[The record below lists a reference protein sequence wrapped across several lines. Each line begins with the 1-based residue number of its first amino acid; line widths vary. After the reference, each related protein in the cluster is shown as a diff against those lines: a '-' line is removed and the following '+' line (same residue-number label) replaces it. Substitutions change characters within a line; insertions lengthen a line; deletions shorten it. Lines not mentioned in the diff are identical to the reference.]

1 MLIAIIR
8 PSVRPNQPAQP
19 PPPSYPFETPS
30 NRQTID
36 SDIENSAEN
45 KRWSNTQA
53 SKTPTRRPQNRT
65 INPHIRR
72 SNSISGRS
80 TLLSRDSLSTIG
92 PDDYADPGAY
102 KVVIKHGIAQPD
114 PREDPRSGAL
124 DVQIPHYRLGTPR
137 FSTRGTPFLN
147 STIYS
152 RNSAATDL
160 DLPNPPTQEF
170 ESFRPLPTDPPILT
184 HPDNLH
190 NKALPPTPVSKG
202 VPIRMPITTIAPVFH
217 QAREPIGPAIYDA
230 IAARPDDPAIV
241 RYAMSNREISAASP
255 ARLITQITSKNFL
268 DYELLSDF
276 FLTVRAYL
284 STNDLLEYLLARFQ
298 WAIDRLDDDGR
309 VIRVRAFAAI
319 RHWILNYFSYDFL
332 MDRALRVKFCDRLN
346 LLTRHVRAGGHEA
359 SDLKLII
366 DLKKCWNG
374 RCNTFWDHTS
384 DEAEVRVEVDIK
396 PGGVIGSR
404 DSQLTHPNDPW
415 VHLQTS
421 SSQQMEQEKSV
432 ALSNWVDSVIEAE
445 VEEKTKKERQN
456 SGTSPISPGSQLS
469 EQSSI
474 PANSCSVPT
483 RNFKAFAH
491 AARNPGPH
499 PMPIN
504 IPSSMPMAVRR
515 ACPPAPSSQS
525 KEKMRGKG
533 DHQRSGSLSDALR
546 DKRTSLGAIQEG
558 KATEPAVTSTFSGN
572 LIRGAVFPPG
582 SPFIDNLTEQGSG
595 SSMKNNKSQYQN
607 VPQEKM
613 GERPMS
619 PGVKNLLGNLRRA
632 WSRQQGPASPASSTP
647 SLIPPAPFV
656 LEAKYSG
663 LPMHI
668 AYKIEGFGDQ
678 HHQLEALKKNARID
692 LLCADVTDMFE
703 RALPPDGKAVSAKPS
718 NSRMTQATEPDRHSP
733 DSWQHIPSPREKL
746 SRNHSEFTSGSRS
759 IVIVDDTSSEP
770 PVPNIPATYS
780 KPVSSYNPS
789 EVAVTIGEITEPVPA
804 FPRQYNHVEGDT
816 PSSHLL
822 PDFTHPQPGPNSSPA
837 THSSKQR
844 PQVAPTKSYRSD
856 RSNSV
861 SLRKYASYQS
871 GIGRQSFDTTRGSVI
886 RSPEKPMPAGK
897 GLKRRPGGDLRANEN
912 VHDMEIRHRRG
923 STGSIATFTESLHDS
938 AVMLRRVPAAVPKP
952 PSAGTLGR
960 ASTPVV
966 RRSISLVNPRTS
978 HKELRRSFELAV
990 AQFARIPDDERGDL
1004 ETTLMKLEGKFS
1016 KSPTTSSDGPSSQG
1030 SATRRPPQA
1039 QSKPRKA
1046 EKGGNAGKDALTTP
1060 TATTSKPLPNNASDK
1075 AIPSLYRA
1083 SEESYNPVPLAERG
1097 AAKGQ
1102 AQPSEVISDGS
1113 NQSNVTIPQPL
1124 FSPKPSKHD
1133 GSSTLSDRT
1142 SELGSTKIR
1151 RGRFRSSI
1159 PTMTTDSFLLDEDE
1173 FLSDMSSDLSSD
1185 DYDDDSDTNSVLED
1199 AFGSS
1204 AQVMHPP
1211 PPAAQSPAAPQK
1223 TSLNSG
1229 YLPSPPMTTENDVS
1243 ISSDVRRQQ
1252 DERKPP
1258 TPEPSPVSRMTEAS
1272 TRSRAPT
1279 EVDNCVLKPFANKLH
1294 RFPPRRHL
1302 PFILRFDDDVLAQQF
1317 TLIER
1322 DALIE
1327 INWQDLIDLR
1337 WQTQPSAAQNWV
1349 EYLRFAE
1356 ANGIDLTIARSN
1368 LVVKW
1373 ALSEIVLT
1381 YNVEERALTIMK
1393 LIRVAQHARRYHNYA
1408 TLLQLTLALTS
1419 MDCTRLKKTWSHV
1432 PEAERS
1438 AMKEM
1443 ESLVS
1448 PIRNFYNLRAELDK
1462 ADIDDGCIPVVG
1474 TFPPFLFPFA
1484 PFLTHIL
1491 SLSGH

>member
-1 MLIAIIR
+1 M
-8 PSVRPNQPAQP
+8 
-19 PPPSYPFETPS
+19 
-30 NRQTID
+30 
-36 SDIENSAEN
+36 
-45 KRWSNTQA
+45 
-53 SKTPTRRPQNRT
+53 
-65 INPHIRR
+65 
-72 SNSISGRS
+72 
-80 TLLSRDSLSTIG
+80 
-92 PDDYADPGAY
+92 DPGAY

-114 PREDPRSGAL
+114 LSEQPGTGAL

-160 DLPNPPTQEF
+160 DLPNTPAQEF
-170 ESFRPLPTDPPILT
+170 ETFRPLPTDPPILT
-184 HPDNLH
+184 HPNNLH
-190 NKALPPTPVSKG
+190 DKALPPPPISKG

-217 QAREPIGPAIYDA
+217 HAREPIGPTIYDA
-230 IAARPDDPAIV
+230 IAVRPDDPAIV

-332 MDRALRVKFCDRLN
+332 SDRALRVKFCDHLN
-346 LLTRHVRAGGHEA
+346 SLTRHVRAGGHEA

-374 RCNTFWDHTS
+374 RCNTFWDNIN

-415 VHLQTS
+415 AHLQTS

-445 VEEKTKKERQN
+445 VEEKTKKDRQN

-469 EQSSI
+469 EQSTI

-499 PMPIN
+499 PIPISIPTN
-504 IPSSMPMAVRR
+504 IPASARR
-515 ACPPAPSSQS
+515 ACPPAPSAQTRD
-525 KEKMRGKG
+525 KGRNKG

-558 KATEPAVTSTFSGN
+558 KATEPPVASTFSGS
-572 LIRGAVFPPG
+572 LVRGAVFPPG
-582 SPFIDNLTEQGSG
+582 SPFIDNLTQHGSG
-595 SSMKNNKSQYQN
+595 SSMKNNKSHYHN
-607 VPQEKM
+607 IPQEKI

-632 WSRQQGPASPASSTP
+632 WTKQQGPASAASSTP

-703 RALPPDGKAVSAKPS
+703 RSMAPDGKALSAKPS
-718 NSRMTQATEPDRHSP
+718 STRLTQATEPDRHSP

-770 PVPNIPATYS
+770 PVPNIPASYS
-780 KPVSSYNPS
+780 KPTSSYNPT
-789 EVAVTIGEITEPVPA
+789 EVAFTSNDIAEPMPGY
-804 FPRQYNHVEGDT
+804 PRQVNVEEGET

-822 PDFTHPQPGPNSSPA
+822 PEFTRPQAAPGSGSSPQQP
-837 THSSKQR
+837 KQR
-844 PQVAPTKSYRSD
+844 PPIAPTKSYRSD

-886 RSPEKPMPAGK
+886 QTPEKAVPAGR

-923 STGSIATFTESLHDS
+923 STGSIATFTESMRDS
-938 AVMLRRVPAAVPKP
+938 SVLLRRVPANVAKP
-952 PSAGTLGR
+952 PSAGTVGR

-1016 KSPTTSSDGPSSQG
+1016 KSPASSSDGPSSQG
-1030 SATRRPPQA
+1030 SSTRRKPPPA
-1039 QSKPRKA
+1039 QSRPKVSEKEVGSQESVVTASGRHPPDPRNVQQGGKA
-1046 EKGGNAGKDALTTP
+1046 Q
-1060 TATTSKPLPNNASDK
+1060 SDK
-1075 AIPSLYRA
+1075 TIPSLYRA
-1083 SEESYNPVPLAERG
+1083 SDESYNSVPLAERG
-1097 AAKGQ
+1097 TAKRQVLPGHFN
-1102 AQPSEVISDGS
+1102 SDDS
-1113 NQSNVTIPQPL
+1113 NQSNVTVPQPL

-1142 SELGSTKIR
+1142 SELGSTARVR
-1151 RGRFRSSI
+1151 RGRCRSSI

-1173 FLSDMSSDLSSD
+1173 FLSDMSSDLSDD
-1185 DYDDDSDTNSVLED
+1185 DYDDSSDTHSVLED

-1204 AQVMHPP
+1204 AQAMYPP
-1211 PPAAQSPAAPQK
+1211 PPAPKNS
-1223 TSLNSG
+1223 SFNSG

-1243 ISSDVRRQQ
+1243 ISSEARRQQ
-1252 DERKPP
+1252 EERRPP

-1279 EVDNCVLKPFANKLH
+1279 EVDNCVLQPFANKLH

-1302 PFILRFDDDVLAQQF
+1302 PFILSFDAEVLAQQF

-1322 DALIE
+1322 DALTE

-1337 WQTQPSAAQNWV
+1337 WQTQPSPAQNWV
-1349 EYLRFAE
+1349 EYLRFADP
-1356 ANGIDLTIARSN
+1356 NGIDLTIARSN

-1393 LIRVAQHARRYHNYA
+1393 LIRVAQYARRYHNYA

-1474 TFPPFLFPFA
+1474 M
-1484 PFLTHIL
+1484 LTHL
-1491 SLSGH
+1491 SSPLFLLPLDSRLAMWL